1 MARRNSI
8 RTIGVAAWIIALM
21 SVLGTAVSCTK
32 ESFIIDDPAINSGG
46 SILMLQGDVYVINC
60 SHEQGQAKWSSSDQG
75 VADVINGVIFAYN
88 PGTAKI
94 TVDPK
99 HGKAISFNVIVKG
112 IPVRE
117 FTIDDKIE
125 MYAGNS
131 VYLEVRGI
139 VPENATAT
147 SISWSSSDESVLTV
161 TTEGG
166 SVRLNGLSQGTARL
180 TGTSEGVSHSS
191 TVTVK
196 GPDKVNLPAS
206 LDAYVDH
213 EVEVT
218 AVQEPEVYSD
228 YNWSI
233 RQDSNVCTVRSE
245 GAKAVLT
252 GIAPGKCT
260 LELSLGGGAVRK
272 SCEVTVKDGSLVIDK
287 SELTFFTGDEITLT
301 ATQFPQNY
309 SDYVWES
316 DDESIAT
323 VSGNGSSAVVRGGSA
338 SGETVVRCYVNGK
351 RISAS
356 CRVNTIGP
364 SIMADLTFLLVR
376 PGKNNTYLSSMLYVS
391 PAHNGDVELRVVDM
405 YGQDLPEV
413 FKGRVQWSFGTPS
426 DDSFSTF
433 INYSYPGYNEFDI
446 EFSTPVGSQTITYV
460 HGYKSVEVRPFEY
473 VECTIFPERGWYKGP
488 QYTDYYLQYRLN
500 ALKYL
505 PYSVGSFYPN
515 TWQTWTGSVKPGDD
529 LVLTGIDDFGE
540 PVHLYGL
547 SSSNLKFSDD
557 AEGLSI
563 VTRDV
568 EVSYPGNG
576 VRRTWTGRFG
586 HVSET
591 ITSSKIINGKLNV
604 RGQEF
609 IVRCQVKP

>member
-1 MARRNSI
+1 MKRFSLMI
-8 RTIGVAAWIIALM
+8 AAA
-21 SVLGTAVSCTK
+21 VCTFCAAVSCTK
-32 ESFIIDDPAINSGG
+32 DVFSFDDP
-46 SILMLQGDVYVINC
+46 YVKPGATLRMMVGEFYFINC
-60 SHEQGQAKWSSSDQG
+60 SADPKTVQWSSSRPEVAGIADG
-75 VADVINGVIFAYN
+75 VVVANS
-88 PGTAKI
+88 PGTSRI
-94 TVDPK
+94 TVAPK
-99 HGKAISFNVIVKG
+99 HGRKLYFDVNVV
-112 IPVRE
+112 PVPVTAFE
-117 FTIDDKIE
+117 IE
-125 MYAGNS
+125 KTLSLYCGS
-131 VYLEVRGI
+131 QVYLEVSGI
-139 VPENATAT
+139 VPENADAA
-147 SISWSSSDESVLTV
+147 SIAWESSDESVAAVKL
-161 TTEGG
+161 EGA
-166 SVRLNGLSQGTARL
+166 SVRISGISEGTAIL
-180 TGTSEGVSHSS
+180 TGKAEGVSHSC

-196 GPDKVNLPAS
+196 GPDNVTLPS
-206 LDAYVDH
+206 SVEAYVGHD
-213 EVEVT
+213 VEVT

-245 GAKAVLT
+245 GAKAVLI

-260 LELSLGGGAVRK
+260 LELSLGGGSVRK

-316 DDESIAT
+316 DNESIAT

-433 INYSYPGYNEFDI
+433 INYSYQGYNEFDI
-446 EFSTPVGSQTITYV
+446 VFSTPVGNQTITYV

-473 VECTIFPERGWYKGP
+473 FECTIFPERGWYKGP

-576 VRRTWTGRFG
+576 VRRTFTGRFG

-591 ITSSKIINGKLNV
+591 ITSSRIINGKLNV